1 MRRGKNGRQTVLA
14 RVRANCRR
22 AGGNRSLPA
31 GHRRPLAVSVIA
43 MLVVIALAAGIACG
57 VLLARPRVPRSL
69 QSTTTSGSIN
79 VARSRFDDARKIT
92 ATVHVG
98 SGQTV
103 RSPESG
109 TVTALTCA
117 QGSTIASGTSFIA
130 IDETPVLALHTDI
143 PPYRDLKSGMR
154 GGDAKALNA
163 ELRRLGYAAPE
174 GETMTWDTILAY
186 NALADAVGAARLV
199 KDNGWVLSRN
209 AFIWLNE
216 QSAVAR
222 TCAVDVGTVVDS
234 SSELLTTST
243 HPRSVTLTMPQDDVV
258 AGERVL
264 EVDGR
269 MIETSQRTT
278 TLTDASQVDM
288 ILGGNAYRQA
298 AGAGENAGSSSSD
311 SGSDEGNGGA
321 NGAGGD
327 GGVSVASSDVS
338 FSLQWRLKTP
348 LDVWSLPPTALYDQQ
363 DDRACVVSD
372 GKPVA
377 VTVIGSQL
385 GRSMV
390 TVDSGATLGKILTE
404 PHGAEGCR

>member
-1 MRRGKNGRQTVLA
+1 
-14 RVRANCRR
+14 
-22 AGGNRSLPA
+22 
-31 GHRRPLAVSVIA
+31 
-43 MLVVIALAAGIACG
+43 ML
-57 VLLARPRVPRSL
+57 
-69 QSTTTSGSIN
+69 
-79 VARSRFDDARKIT
+79 D
-92 ATVHVG
+92 
-98 SGQTV
+98 
-103 RSPESG
+103 
-109 TVTALTCA
+109 
-117 QGSTIASGTSFIA
+117 
-130 IDETPVLALHTDI
+130 
-143 PPYRDLKSGMR
+143 
-154 GGDAKALNA
+154 
-163 ELRRLGYAAPE
+163 
-174 GETMTWDTILAY
+174 
-186 NALADAVGAARLV
+186 
-199 KDNGWVLSRN
+199 
-209 AFIWLNE
+209 
-216 QSAVAR
+216 
-222 TCAVDVGTVVDS
+222 
-234 SSELLTTST
+234 
-243 HPRSVTLTMPQDDVV
+243 
-258 AGERVL
+258 
-264 EVDGR
+264 VDGR
-269 MIETSQRTT
+269 IIETSQRTT

-327 GGVSVASSDVS
+327 GGASVTSSDVS